1 MRYAWRLCAVAS
13 SHAVRL
19 LFGKMKIYQWYIGL
33 GGNHDSGLRIFRRPR
48 EPVPP
53 VIIESLRQCPQE
65 VVMADLDLW
74 RPTHA
79 MPVEEMRGTVAEETN
94 YAIGWM
100 LSTLLTI
107 TVVCA
112 VWTFGV

>member
-1 MRYAWRLCAVAS
+1 
-13 SHAVRL
+13 
-19 LFGKMKIYQWYIGL
+19 MKIYQWDIDLEAIRRNRRL
-33 GGNHDSGLRIFRRPR
+33 GYLTDQGNPCRPLPLNLCGNVRR
-48 EPVPP
+48 
-53 VIIESLRQCPQE
+53 E

-94 YAIGWM
+94 YAIGWT
-100 LSTLLTI
+100 LSTLLTV

-112 VWTFGV
+112 VWTFGF